1 MKWLLKDFLLRKRG
15 NKNFTT
21 QCQSL
26 FDNLLY
32 YSMLSE
38 KELFSSL
45 STGENGISTQQAEE
59 LREKYGPNEV
69 ISEKPPTWYA
79 LLIRN
84 FYNPFVLLLAF
95 LSMLS
100 FILKDLTGAIIILIM
115 ILISIILRFFQ
126 EYKSNSSAAKLKALI
141 TTKGSVWRRLN
152 GLATLRELPFK
163 DLVPGDLIQLS
174 AGDML
179 PADIRLLSCR
189 DFFVSQSSLTGES
202 LPVEKHTQ
210 AAAKELKKL
219 HPLELPNICLM
230 GTSVVSGIAKGIVI
244 ATGSRTYFGAM
255 AKKIVARRPLTSFD
269 KGINKISWLL
279 IRLMICM
286 VPLVFLINGLDK
298 QDWFQ
303 ALLFA
308 LSVAV
313 GLTPEL
319 LPMIVTTNLARGA
332 TNMSKSKVIVK
343 QLNSIQNF
351 GAMDILCTDKTGTLT
366 QDRIILEQHLN
377 VDGEEDEDVL
387 RLGFF
392 NSYYQTGLKNLL
404 DVAVIEAA
412 EEEKKVGIYK
422 NFIKVDE
429 IPFDF
434 KRKRMSVVISC
445 ENHELLVCKGSL
457 GTILPICTKAK
468 EKGSIIDI
476 SPQLVSKINEFHD
489 SLNDKG
495 LRILAVAY
503 RDLTSEKKTSY
514 TMADESNLIL
524 AGFLAFLDPPKS
536 STAEA
541 LRLLDSLHV
550 KIKILTGDNEL
561 ITQRICEW
569 VHLKVEGILTGVQIQ
584 NMSEEQ
590 LLKQIEKTTIF
601 SRLEPLQ
608 KAFIISL
615 LKKNGHTV
623 GYLGDGINDAPA
635 LREADLGISVD
646 TAVDIAK
653 ESSDIIMLEKSLIF
667 LAKGVKEGRRTFGN
681 IIKYI
686 KMGIS
691 SNFGNVF
698 SILGASVLL
707 PFLPMSPIQLLLQN
721 LLYDLSQLTIPFD
734 KVDQSFILK
743 PRQWDPKGLARFM
756 VFIGPISSIF
766 DYVTFAVLW
775 YVFHANTPAHTA
787 FFQTG
792 WFLEGL
798 FSQTLIVHLIRTE
811 KIPFIQ
817 SFPALPL
824 LISTL
829 MIMFLGLIIPYTFIG
844 TSLSLI
850 PMPASYF
857 YWLFPILLA
866 YCLLTQTIKILFI
879 RLFNSWL

>member
-1 MKWLLKDFLLRKRG
+1 
-15 NKNFTT
+15 
-21 QCQSL
+21 
-26 FDNLLY
+26 
-32 YSMLSE
+32 
-38 KELFSSL
+38 
-45 STGENGISTQQAEE
+45 
-59 LREKYGPNEV
+59 
-69 ISEKPPTWYA
+69 
-79 LLIRN
+79 
-84 FYNPFVLLLAF
+84 
-95 LSMLS
+95 
-100 FILKDLTGAIIILIM
+100 
-115 ILISIILRFFQ
+115 
-126 EYKSNSSAAKLKALI
+126 
-141 TTKGSVWRRLN
+141 
-152 GLATLRELPFK
+152 
-163 DLVPGDLIQLS
+163 
-174 AGDML
+174 
-179 PADIRLLSCR
+179 
-189 DFFVSQSSLTGES
+189 
-202 LPVEKHTQ
+202 
-210 AAAKELKKL
+210 
-219 HPLELPNICLM
+219 
-230 GTSVVSGIAKGIVI
+230 
-244 ATGSRTYFGAM
+244 
-255 AKKIVARRPLTSFD
+255 
-269 KGINKISWLL
+269 
-279 IRLMICM
+279 
-286 VPLVFLINGLDK
+286 
-298 QDWFQ
+298 
-303 ALLFA
+303 
-308 LSVAV
+308 
-313 GLTPEL
+313 
-319 LPMIVTTNLARGA
+319 
-332 TNMSKSKVIVK
+332 
-343 QLNSIQNF
+343 
-351 GAMDILCTDKTGTLT
+351 
-366 QDRIILEQHLN
+366 
-377 VDGEEDEDVL
+377 
-387 RLGFF
+387 
-392 NSYYQTGLKNLL
+392 
-404 DVAVIEAA
+404 
-412 EEEKKVGIYK
+412 
-422 NFIKVDE
+422 
-429 IPFDF
+429 
-434 KRKRMSVVISC
+434 
-445 ENHELLVCKGSL
+445 
-457 GTILPICTKAK
+457 
-468 EKGSIIDI
+468 
-476 SPQLVSKINEFHD
+476 
-489 SLNDKG
+489 
-495 LRILAVAY
+495 
-503 RDLTSEKKTSY
+503 
-514 TMADESNLIL
+514 
-524 AGFLAFLDPPKS
+524 
-536 STAEA
+536 
-541 LRLLDSLHV
+541 
-550 KIKILTGDNEL
+550 
-561 ITQRICEW
+561 
-569 VHLKVEGILTGVQIQ
+569 
-584 NMSEEQ
+584 
-590 LLKQIEKTTIF
+590 
-601 SRLEPLQ
+601 
-608 KAFIISL
+608 